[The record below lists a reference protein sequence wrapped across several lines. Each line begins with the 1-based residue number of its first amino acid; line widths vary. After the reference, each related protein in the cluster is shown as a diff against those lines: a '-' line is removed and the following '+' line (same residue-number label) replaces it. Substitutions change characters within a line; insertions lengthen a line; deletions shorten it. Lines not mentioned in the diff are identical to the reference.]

1 MGQHTNRIG
10 QEMGHDSR
18 TSTETGQEMGQ
29 DSGTRYGTAHQ
40 TGQDKKCDMTEQKQD
55 AGHEMGQDS
64 WAGQKVGQKQDSKKK
79 FKNGTDIST
88 HSCCGWELAPS
99 SWYVLTSVSGS
110 ETTRLSPEAMDT

>member
-1 MGQHTNRIG
+1 MKGHQTGQQNKKWDRTAGQDVGQHTNRIG

-64 WAGQKVGQKQDSKKK
+64 WAGQKVGQKQDSN
-79 FKNGTDIST
+79 FF
-88 HSCCGWELAPS
+88 L
-99 SWYVLTSVSGS
+99 
-110 ETTRLSPEAMDT
+110 